1 MAISAGLVGAGSR
14 RLKFLKEEN
23 EMKRKFLL
31 LLSVLA
37 LAACQEK
44 ESPQVTATP
53 VPALNEVVTSAVP
66 VAETVSGKP
75 VEPTMAASV
84 VPPKEVAKV
93 SANVPVQKP
102 AKPAKPAPTTK
113 VAAAA
118 LVVAEAKSDLVA
130 PLAQSEVASVPSAKP
145 EKMSVA
151 AKPAAVKQLV
161 TPKVAAPTVSDAEG
175 IALAKKRNCFACHA
189 LDKKVVGPAWKDVAA
204 KYRGDASAQARLE
217 AKIAKGGSG
226 VWGGMAMPPQTQIP
240 TEERTQI
247 VRFILNLK

>member
-1 MAISAGLVGAGSR
+1 
-14 RLKFLKEEN
+14 
-23 EMKRKFLL
+23 MKRKFLL
-31 LLSVLA
+31 LLGVLA

-53 VPALNEVVTSAVP
+53 VPALHEVVTSSVP
-66 VAETVSGKP
+66 VAEAVSKP
-75 VEPTMAASV
+75 VESTAAASV

-93 SANVPVQKP
+93 SANAPVQKP
-102 AKPAKPAPTTK
+102 AKPASTTK
-113 VAAAA
+113 VATAAMM
-118 LVVAEAKSDLVA
+118 VAEAKSDLVA

-145 EKMSVA
+145 ETMPVT
-151 AKPAAVKQLV
+151 AKPAAVNELV

-204 KYRGDASAQARLE
+204 KYRGDAGAQARLE
-217 AKIAKGGSG
+217 TKIAKGGSG
-226 VWGGMAMPPQTQIP
+226 VWGGMAMPPQIQIP
-240 TEERTQI
+240 TEERTQL